1 MRAAVFLAKKAIFLT
16 IVATASS
23 RLPQK
28 GSTAA
33 QVTSHSRR
41 HAVDLSALTKE
52 PFFQRAH
59 MPPPQPSGGGGSTGR
74 EREASKFTSEM

>member
-33 QVTSHSRR
+33 QVTSHSKM
-41 HAVDLSALTKE
+41 HTVDLSALTKE

-59 MPPPQPSGGGGSTGR
+59 EPPPRPSGTG
-74 EREASKFTSEM
+74 EL